1 MRFIQSVDW
10 QKIERAVKLILNG
23 SMQRV
28 DVAENIKVYE
38 CRNVIRI
45 DLKIEEV

>member
-45 DLKIEEV
+45 DLKVEEV